1 MTFKNLA
8 SSPETLDQ
16 FQSNKLNTLKNLWVM
31 ETQVCA
37 NRESNLFP
45 NRDNNEIH
53 RGNLKIFSFR
63 TTIANLSVVANGQY
77 ILCEL

>member
-31 ETQVCA
+31 ETQVSA
-37 NRESNLFP
+37 NGESHLFP

-53 RGNLKIFSFR
+53 RENFKIFSFR
-63 TTIANLSVVANGQY
+63 TTLANLSVVANGQY
-77 ILCEL
+77 IW

>member
-1 MTFKNLA
+1 MSSKTLMTFKTLA

-16 FQSNKLNTLKNLWVM
+16 FQSNKLNTLKHLWVM

-37 NRESNLFP
+37 NGESHLFP

-53 RGNLKIFSFR
+53 RGNLSFPSEP
-63 TTIANLSVVANGQY
+63 L
-77 ILCEL
+77 